1 MRLPGAETFYQSCL
15 SIPMFPDLNESEQ
28 DRVLE
33 ILELFLE
40 KG

>member
-1 MRLPGAETFYQSCL
+1 MRLPGAETFFQSCL
-15 SIPMFPDLNESEQ
+15 SIPMFPDLNETEQ

-33 ILELFLE
+33 MLALFLD